1 MTKPVQIDKKNS
13 WKLFDEIA
21 GTYDLANHFLS
32 FGIDILW
39 RKKLM
44 SLIPKRMKDD
54 ESYKILDIATGT
66 GDVALTLAP
75 REDIGDIRGI
85 DLSQEMID
93 IGNQKAKDQGKDHK
107 VRLEI
112 GDGVTIPKPDNS
124 IDVITLSFGVRN
136 FPDIEESMRNM
147 NRVLKKGGKVL
158 IMEFGLPKN
167 FFVRNFYLFYFR
179 VVLPFLGK
187 LISRHPFAYS
197 YLNRT
202 VEQFPY
208 GQEFVELME
217 KNGLQNCKAH
227 SLTFG
232 IAYIYEGYKG
242 EV

>member
-1 MTKPVQIDKKNS
+1 MNRPVQIDKKNS

-44 SLIPKRMKDD
+44 KLIPKRI
-54 ESYKILDIATGT
+54 YKEETPYKVLDIATGT
-66 GDVALTLAP
+66 GDVALTLST
-75 REDIGDIRGI
+75 REDIGQIRGI

-93 IGNQKAKDQGKDHK
+93 IGNKKAKEKGKDHK
-107 VRLEI
+107 VVLEI

-124 IDVITLSFGVRN
+124 IDVITLSFGIRN
-136 FPDIEESMRNM
+136 FPDVEESIRNM
-147 NRVLKKGGKVL
+147 NRVLTPGGKVL

-167 FFVRNFYLFYFR
+167 FFIRKFYLFYFR
-179 VVLPFLGK
+179 VVLPLIGK
-187 LISRHPFAYS
+187 IISKHPFAYS

-208 GQEFVELME
+208 GDDFVALME
-217 KNGLQNCKAH
+217 KNGLKNCKAH
-227 SLTFG
+227 SLSFG
-232 IAYIYEGYKG
+232 IAFIYEGYKG
-242 EV
+242 